1 MNYAIAD
8 LGSNTIRLSV
18 YHTLPEGGFE
28 RLFSEKEMAGLVN
41 YISDGVL
48 SEAGIRRACV
58 ALTNFRSL
66 LHQFGMNEMHVFATA
81 SLRNIRNTEEAVA
94 MIRDLTGID
103 VDVISGDEEAQ
114 LGYYGAMRTL
124 EMRDGA
130 MFDIGGGSTEIVE
143 VRDGRILRAQSLP
156 IGSLNLFNRYV
167 SGIWPKRKELEAIEQ
182 AVRKALKGA
191 NLPERKAGRVCGVG
205 GTARAAL
212 KITNAWKDRPILE
225 RRMTPQE
232 LHKLKKMLLRRDPG
246 ARKLI
251 LNACPDRIHT
261 ILPGVVLMD
270 AVCSAL
276 CSGEL
281 YISQNG
287 VREGY
292 LCHKLIG
299 T

>member
-1 MNYAIAD
+1 
-8 LGSNTIRLSV
+8 
-18 YHTLPEGGFE
+18 
-28 RLFSEKEMAGLVN
+28 
-41 YISDGVL
+41 
-48 SEAGIRRACV
+48 
-58 ALTNFRSL
+58 
-66 LHQFGMNEMHVFATA
+66 
-81 SLRNIRNTEEAVA
+81 
-94 MIRDLTGID
+94 
-103 VDVISGDEEAQ
+103 
-114 LGYYGAMRTL
+114 
-124 EMRDGA
+124 MRDGA

-251 LNACPDRIHT
+251 LNAWPGPDSHDFAGCGADGCRVQRTVQRRTLYQPKRRQGGIFVSQADRDLSYTQDRELSWLKFNQRVLEEAADETVPLMERFRFLSIFSSNLDEFFMVRVGSLLDLSMLDPEALT
-261 ILPGVVLMD
+261 IRADTRRPSSWL
-270 AVCSAL
+270 
-276 CSGEL
+276 
-281 YISQNG
+281 
-287 VREGY
+287 
-292 LCHKLIG
+292 
-299 T
+299 

>member
-1 MNYAIAD
+1 MPLRTWVQYDPAV
-8 LGSNTIRLSV
+8 RLS
-18 YHTLPEGGFE
+18 YAAGG
-28 RLFSEKEMAGLVN
+28 RLRAAVFRKGNAGLVN

-66 LHQFGMNEMHVFATA
+66 LHQFGMEQMHVFATA

-167 SGIWPKRKELEAIEQ
+167 SGIWPKRRELEALSRRC
-182 AVRKALKGA
+182 VRRSRRPTW
-191 NLPERKAGRVCGVG
+191 PERKAG
-205 GTARAAL
+205 
-212 KITNAWKDRPILE
+212 
-225 RRMTPQE
+225 
-232 LHKLKKMLLRRDPG
+232 
-246 ARKLI
+246 
-251 LNACPDRIHT
+251 
-261 ILPGVVLMD
+261 PGVRRRRY
-270 AVCSAL
+270 CP
-276 CSGEL
+276 G
-281 YISQNG
+281 
-287 VREGY
+287 RP
-292 LCHKLIG
+292 
-299 T
+299 

>member
-1 MNYAIAD
+1 MP
-8 LGSNTIRLSV
+8 LRTWGPIRSGCPFIIRC
-18 YHTLPEGGFE
+18 PEGGFE

-66 LHQFGMNEMHVFATA
+66 LHQFGMEQMHVFATA

-143 VRDGRILRAQSLP
+143 VRDGR
-156 IGSLNLFNRYV
+156 F
-167 SGIWPKRKELEAIEQ
+167 SGP
-182 AVRKALKGA
+182 
-191 NLPERKAGRVCGVG
+191 RVCRWLAEPLQPVCLRNLAQAQGAG
-205 GTARAAL
+205 G
-212 KITNAWKDRPILE
+212 
-225 RRMTPQE
+225 
-232 LHKLKKMLLRRDPG
+232 H
-246 ARKLI
+246 
-251 LNACPDRIHT
+251 
-261 ILPGVVLMD
+261 
-270 AVCSAL
+270 
-276 CSGEL
+276 
-281 YISQNG
+281 
-287 VREGY
+287 
-292 LCHKLIG
+292 
-299 T
+299 